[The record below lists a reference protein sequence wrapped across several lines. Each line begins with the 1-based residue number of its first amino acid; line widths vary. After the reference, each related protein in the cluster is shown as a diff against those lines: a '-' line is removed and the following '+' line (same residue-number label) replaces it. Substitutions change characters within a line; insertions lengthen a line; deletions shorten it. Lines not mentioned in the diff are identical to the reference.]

1 MRREGKGGPADR
13 TLVSIAVVVLACLEP
28 PFGTSLLSLGQKL
41 AADLCQ
47 PSPGDAPYPLDM
59 LSLLSVP
66 VLEGLVDGQRE
77 VRDSFAVT
85 GISKLRVGSGSPNEN
100 DFVDTTCW

>member
-1 MRREGKGGPADR
+1 MLRLAVPVSWPAQQPQLPNDNLADR
-13 TLVSIAVVVLACLEP
+13 ALASIAVVVLACLEP
-28 PFGTSLLSLGQKL
+28 PFGTSLLSLGQEL

-47 PSPGDAPYPLDM
+47 PSPGNAPYPLDI

-66 VLEGLVDGQRE
+66 VLEGLVDGQGE

-85 GISKLRVGSGSPNEN
+85 RISKL
-100 DFVDTTCW
+100 